1 MLEQGPLQV
10 QDHTRM
16 AAVALGVCIARTLA
30 RQNPSVLR
38 SFAEEADR
46 MEKHLHDQGRPEW
59 AEFLTP
65 FALAVGDLKNS
76 HYFIRSPSFRL
87 GLRPRRTT

>member
-1 MLEQGPLQV
+1 MSDQGPLQV
-10 QDHTRM
+10 QDHARM

-65 FALAVGDLKNS
+65 FALAVG
-76 HYFIRSPSFRL
+76 
-87 GLRPRRTT
+87 RPEKFPLFHPFS